1 MDINKE
7 TYSFSD
13 LCEIIAE
20 LRSPHGC
27 SWDKEQT
34 HESLQKNLIEESYE
48 YIDALAE
55 GNKGKMCDEL
65 GDVLLQIVMNAQ
77 IAKEQGDF
85 TVEDV
90 IDTISKKMIRRHP
103 HVFGDVEDNSVSG
116 ILTRWEEIKKG
127 EKKEEYSLKSTAK
140 YLPSV
145 LRASILAEKSKKM
158 HKNEI
163 IFSKNID
170 KLREMLDNMEC
181 EDSLSKEETLCDMMS
196 TLVELF
202 VAEKIDLETA
212 MYRQNEKY
220 IARFES

>member
-1 MDINKE
+1 MDVNKE
-7 TYSFSD
+7 RYSFSD
-13 LCEIIAE
+13 FCEIIE
-20 LRSPHGC
+20 TLRSPGGC
-27 SWDKEQT
+27 SWDREQT

-48 YIDALAE
+48 YIDALLE
-55 GNKGKMCDEL
+55 GNSSKMCDEL
-65 GDVLLQIVMNAQ
+65 GDVLLQVVMNAQ
-77 IAKEQGDF
+77 IAKEEGTF
-85 TVEDV
+85 TMEDIV
-90 IDTISKKMIRRHP
+90 DVISKKMIRRHP
-103 HVFGDVEDNSVSG
+103 HVFGDVTDQSVSG

-140 YLPSV
+140 HLPSV

-170 KLREMLDNMEC
+170 KLSEMLDNIANGEISSRQ
-181 EDSLSKEETLCDMMS
+181 EVLCDMMT

-212 MYRQNEKY
+212 MYHQNEKY
-220 IARFES
+220 IARFEP

>member
-1 MDINKE
+1 MDCNKE

-13 LCEIIAE
+13 LCRIIEE
-20 LRSPHGC
+20 LRGENGC
-27 SWDKEQT
+27 SWDKVQT

-48 YIDALAE
+48 YIDALHE
-55 GNKGKMCDEL
+55 ENKAKMCDEL

-85 TVEDV
+85 SVEDV

-103 HVFGDVEDNSVSG
+103 HVFGEVEDQSVSG

-181 EDSLSKEETLCDMMS
+181 KDILSKEETLCEMM
-196 TLVELF
+196 TALVELF

-220 IARFES
+220 IARFED

>member
-1 MDINKE
+1 MDTNKE
-7 TYSFSD
+7 RYSFSD
-13 LCEIIAE
+13 FCEIIE
-20 LRSPHGC
+20 TLRSPGGC
-27 SWDKEQT
+27 SWDREQT
-34 HESLQKNLIEESYE
+34 YDSLKKNLIEESYE
-48 YIDALAE
+48 YIDALHE
-55 GNKGKMCDEL
+55 GNRAKMCDEL

-77 IAKEQGDF
+77 IGKEEGAF

-103 HVFGDVEDNSVSG
+103 HVFGEVEDQSVSG

-127 EKKEEYSLKSTAK
+127 EKKEEYTLKSTAK
-140 YLPSV
+140 HLPSV

-170 KLREMLDNMEC
+170 KLEKMLDNVRNEGDC
-181 EDSLSKEETLCDMMS
+181 ASEETLCEMMT
-196 TLVELF
+196 TLVEMF
-202 VAEKIDLETA
+202 TAKKIDLETA

>member
-85 TVEDV
+85 TVDDV

>member
-13 LCEIIAE
+13 LCEIIKE
-20 LRSPHGC
+20 LRGENGC
-27 SWDKEQT
+27 SWDKVQT
-34 HESLQKNLIEESYE
+34 HETLKKNLIEESYE
-48 YIDALAE
+48 YIDALSE
-55 GNKGKMCDEL
+55 GNKAKMCDEL

-77 IAKEQGDF
+77 IANEQGDF
-85 TVEDV
+85 SVEDV

-103 HVFGDVEDNSVSG
+103 HVFGDVEDKSVSG
-116 ILTRWEEIKKG
+116 ILNRWEEIKKG

-170 KLREMLDNMEC
+170 KLREMLDNMEYK
-181 EDSLSKEETLCDMMS
+181 DTLSREGTLCEMM
-196 TLVELF
+196 TLLVELF

-220 IARFES
+220 IARFED

>member
-7 TYSFSD
+7 RYSFSD
-13 LCEIIAE
+13 FCEIIE
-20 LRSPHGC
+20 TLRSPNGC

-34 HESLQKNLIEESYE
+34 HESLKKNLIEESYE
-48 YIDALAE
+48 YIDALCE
-55 GNKGKMCDEL
+55 GNKMKMCDEL

-77 IAKEQGDF
+77 IAKESEDF
-85 TVEDV
+85 TIDDV

-103 HVFGDVEDNSVSG
+103 HVFGDVQDQSVSG

-145 LRASILAEKSKKM
+145 LRMSILAEKSKKM

-170 KLREMLDNMEC
+170 KLWEMVDNIRRAEYSSTEDELC
-181 EDSLSKEETLCDMMS
+181 EMMTLLAEM
-196 TLVELF
+196 F
-202 VAEKIDLETA
+202 VAKKVDLETA
-212 MYRQNEKY
+212 MYQQNEKY
-220 IARFES
+220 IARFEF

>member
-7 TYSFSD
+7 RYSFAD

-20 LRSPHGC
+20 LRSPNGC

-48 YIDALAE
+48 YIDALHE

-65 GDVLLQIVMNAQ
+65 GDVLLQIVMNSQ
-77 IAKEQGDF
+77 IAKEEEAF
-85 TVEDV
+85 TIDDV
-90 IDTISKKMIRRHP
+90 VDTISKKMIRRHP
-103 HVFGDVEDNSVSG
+103 HVFGDVEDQSVSG
-116 ILTRWEEIKKG
+116 ILMRWEEIKKG

-145 LRASILAEKSKKM
+145 LRAAILAEKSKKM

-170 KLREMLDNMEC
+170 KLREMLDNVEC
-181 EDSLSKEETLCDMMS
+181 EGSHSCENVLCEMMT

-202 VAEKIDLETA
+202 VAKKIDLETA
-212 MYRQNEKY
+212 MYQQNEKY

>member
-7 TYSFSD
+7 TYSFAD
-13 LCEIIAE
+13 FCEIIAE

-34 HESLQKNLIEESYE
+34 HESLKKNLIEESYE
-48 YIDALAE
+48 YIDALHE
-55 GNKGKMCDEL
+55 GNKQKMCDEL

-77 IAKEQGDF
+77 IAKEENAF

-90 IDTISKKMIRRHP
+90 IDNVAKKMIRRHP
-103 HVFGDVEDNSVSG
+103 HVFGDVKDQSVSG

-140 YLPSV
+140 HLPSV
-145 LRASILAEKSKKM
+145 LRASILAEKAKKM

-170 KLREMLDNMEC
+170 KLRKMLDNMEC
-181 EDSLSKEETLCDMMS
+181 KDNLSKEAVLCEMMT

-202 VAEKIDLETA
+202 VSEKIDLETA

-220 IARFES
+220 IAGFES

>member
-202 VAEKIDLETA
+202 VAEKINLETA

>member
-1 MDINKE
+1 MDVNKE
-7 TYSFSD
+7 RYSFAD
-13 LCEIIAE
+13 FCEIIAE

-34 HESLQKNLIEESYE
+34 FESLKKNLIEESYE
-48 YIDALAE
+48 YIDALHE
-55 GNKGKMCDEL
+55 GNKQKMCDEL

-77 IAKEQGDF
+77 IAKEENAF

-90 IDTISKKMIRRHP
+90 IDNISKKMIRRHP
-103 HVFGDVEDNSVSG
+103 HVFGDVTDQSVSG

-181 EDSLSKEETLCDMMS
+181 KEISSKEEILCEMMT

-202 VAEKIDLETA
+202 VCEKIDMETA

-220 IARFES
+220 IAGFES

>member
-1 MDINKE
+1 
-7 TYSFSD
+7 
-13 LCEIIAE
+13 
-20 LRSPHGC
+20 
-27 SWDKEQT
+27 
-34 HESLQKNLIEESYE
+34 
-48 YIDALAE
+48 
-55 GNKGKMCDEL
+55 MCDEL

>member
-1 MDINKE
+1 MDTNKE
-7 TYSFSD
+7 RYSFSD
-13 LCEIIAE
+13 FCEIIAI
-20 LRSPHGC
+20 LRSPGGC
-27 SWDKEQT
+27 SWDREQT
-34 HESLQKNLIEESYE
+34 YDSLKKNLIEESYE
-48 YIDALAE
+48 YIDALHE
-55 GNKGKMCDEL
+55 GNKSKMCDEL
-65 GDVLLQIVMNAQ
+65 GDVLLQIVLNSQ
-77 IAKEQGDF
+77 IGKEEGSF

-103 HVFGDVEDNSVSG
+103 HVFGEVQDQSVSG

-145 LRASILAEKSKKM
+145 QRASILAEKSKKM

-170 KLREMLDNMEC
+170 KLEKMLDNVRNEDGSTLEESLC
-181 EDSLSKEETLCDMMS
+181 EMMT
-196 TLVELF
+196 TLVEMF
-202 VAEKIDLETA
+202 VAKKVDLETA

-220 IARFES
+220 IARFEP

>member
-7 TYSFSD
+7 TYTFSD

-20 LRSPHGC
+20 LRSENGC
-27 SWDKEQT
+27 SWDKVQT
-34 HESLQKNLIEESYE
+34 HESLQKNLIEESYD
-48 YIDALAE
+48 YIDALSE
-55 GNKGKMCDEL
+55 GIKAKMCDEL

-77 IAKEQGDF
+77 IAKEAKDF
-85 TVEDV
+85 SIEDV
-90 IDTISKKMIRRHP
+90 VDTISKKMIRRHP
-103 HVFGDVEDNSVSG
+103 HVFGDVEDKSVSG

-127 EKKEEYSLKSTAK
+127 EKKEEYTMKSTAK
-140 YLPSV
+140 YLPAV
-145 LRASILAEKSKKM
+145 LRMSILAEKSKKM

-170 KLREMLDNMEC
+170 KLREMLDNMGN
-181 EDSLSKEETLCDMMS
+181 EDILSKEETLCEMMT

-212 MYRQNEKY
+212 MYRQNQRY
-220 IARFES
+220 IARFEQ

>member
-55 GNKGKMCDEL
+55 GNEGKMCDEL

>member
-48 YIDALAE
+48 YIDALSE

-85 TVEDV
+85 SIEDV

-127 EKKEEYSLKSTAK
+127 EKKEEYSMKSTAK

-181 EDSLSKEETLCDMMS
+181 EDRLSKEESLCEMMS

-220 IARFES
+220 IAQFES

>member
-34 HESLQKNLIEESYE
+34 HETLQKNLIEESYE
-48 YIDALAE
+48 YIDALSE

-85 TVEDV
+85 SVEDV

-170 KLREMLDNMEC
+170 KLREMLDNMDC
-181 EDSLSKEETLCDMMS
+181 EDRLSKEETLCEMMT

>member
-20 LRSPHGC
+20 LRSEHGC

-48 YIDALAE
+48 YIDALRE
-55 GNKGKMCDEL
+55 GNKQKMCDEL
-65 GDVLLQIVMNAQ
+65 GDVLLQIVMNSQ
-77 IAKEQGDF
+77 IAKEANDF

-90 IDTISKKMIRRHP
+90 IDNISKKMIRRHP
-103 HVFGDVEDNSVSG
+103 HVFGDVTDQSVSG

-145 LRASILAEKSKKM
+145 QRASILAEKAKKI
-158 HKNEI
+158 HKNQI

-170 KLREMLDNMEC
+170 KLREMLDNIEYEGISSREEILC
-181 EDSLSKEETLCDMMS
+181 EMMT

-202 VAEKIDLETA
+202 VSEKIDMETA

-220 IARFES
+220 ITRFES

>member
-48 YIDALAE
+48 YIDALSE

-85 TVEDV
+85 SVEDV

-170 KLREMLDNMEC
+170 KLREMLDNMDC
-181 EDSLSKEETLCDMMS
+181 EDRLSKEETLCEMMT